1 MSNEMTTNIVNASD
15 VPSTSRAPANSVL
28 HGGNKV
34 YKKRRVVNRIMLTLS
49 LITLIFGLFWLFWII
64 GTLLVKGG
72 GSLSL
77 DLFIESTP
85 GPGSQGGLANA
96 IVGSVMISAVA
107 TLIGTPIGIL
117 AGTYLAEYGN
127 RGWLAPA
134 TRFLNDV
141 LLSAPSIVIG
151 LFIYAVYV
159 SQTGHYSGWAGS
171 FALAIIVIP
180 VVVRTTDNMLLL
192 IPNSLREAAVALGCP
207 KYRMIMSICYR
218 AALSGII
225 TGVLLAVAR
234 ILGETAPLLFT
245 ALNNQFMSWDM
256 NSPMA
261 NLPVTIYQ
269 FAASPFDDWNQL
281 AWAGATL
288 ITLLVLTLNIIARLV
303 TRSK

>member
-1 MSNEMTTNIVNASD
+1 MTSNV
-15 VPSTSRAPANSVL
+15 STVSPKSVESVL
-28 HGGNKV
+28 HNGNKV
-34 YKKRRVVNRIMLTLS
+34 YQKRRVVNRIMLTLS
-49 LITLIFGLFWLFWII
+49 FLTLIFGLFWLFWII
-64 GTLLVKGG
+64 GTLVVKGG
-72 GSLSL
+72 SSITL

-85 GPGSQGGLANA
+85 GPGGQGGLANA
-96 IVGSVMISAVA
+96 IVGSVMMSIVA
-107 TLIGTPIGIL
+107 IIIGTPIGIL
-117 AGTYLAEYGN
+117 AGTYLAEYGD

-151 LFIYAVYV
+151 LFIYAIYV
-159 SQTGHYSGWAGS
+159 SQIGHYSGWAGA

-207 KYRMIMSICYR
+207 KYRMVLSICYR

-245 ALNNQFMSWDM
+245 ALNNQFMSWNM
-256 NSPMA
+256 NKPMA

-281 AWAGATL
+281 AWAGATF
-288 ITLLVLTLNIIARLV
+288 ITLLVLGLNIVARLV